1 MSDRDRLIANPG
13 RIELERVHTKRV
25 EVKDVGVPVK
35 VRNEIHAYTN
45 HYIKQ
50 SKRYFP
56 NEKLPIYINCPHF
69 LRITPIPG
77 GFSIFG
83 GIVVFGVSKAVPAF
97 FLVACLLLFMI
108 FCQHEWVNQ
117 KTLPIVHKQ
126 PFLDDQKGLNK
137 FYEVTITE
145 LDGIA
150 LQNCQAGIGFVKLSQ
165 GKIQIQAFN
174 KRANKTYVRRQVSV
188 TSIAARLLGGFY
200 LQLLLCGSPLT
211 EQPAVRTDIMLCRW

>member
-13 RIELERVHTKRV
+13 RIELERVHTKRI
-25 EVKDVGVPVK
+25 EVKEVGITVK
-35 VRNEIHAYTN
+35 GRNEIHAHTN

-56 NEKLPIYINCPHF
+56 NEKLRIYINCPHF
-69 LRITPIPG
+69 LKIAPIPG

-83 GIVVFGVSKAVPAF
+83 AIVVLGAPKAVPVTF
-97 FLVACLLLFMI
+97 FVVCLLLFMI

-126 PFLDDQKGLNK
+126 RFLDRQRGLNE

-150 LQNCQAGIGFVKLSQ
+150 LQNYQAGIGFVELTR
-165 GKIQIQAFN
+165 GKIQFQAFN
-174 KRANKTYVRRQVSV
+174 KTAKKHMSDAKCQSRV
-188 TSIAARLLGGFY
+188 
-200 LQLLLCGSPLT
+200 LLLAYLVATIYNCYFV
-211 EQPAVRTDIMLCRW
+211 AAY

>member
-13 RIELERVHTKRV
+13 RTELERVHTKRV
-25 EVKDVGVPVK
+25 EIKEVGNTVE

-50 SKRYFP
+50 SKRYFL
-56 NEKLPIYINCPHF
+56 NEKLRIYINCPHF
-69 LRITPIPG
+69 LKITPIPG

-83 GIVVFGVSKAVPAF
+83 GIVVLGAPKAVPAF
-97 FLVACLLLFMI
+97 FFVVCLLLFMI

-126 PFLDDQKGLNK
+126 PFLNRQRRLNE

-150 LQNCQAGIGFVKLSQ
+150 LQNYQAGIGFVELTR
-165 GKIQIQAFN
+165 GKIQFQAFN
-174 KRANKTYVRRQVSV
+174 KTAKKHMSDAKCQSRV
-188 TSIAARLLGGFY
+188 
-200 LQLLLCGSPLT
+200 LLLAYFVATIYNCYFV
-211 EQPAVRTDIMLCRW
+211 AAY

>member
-13 RIELERVHTKRV
+13 RTQIGRVHAERV
-25 EVKDVGVPVK
+25 EVKDVGITVE
-35 VRNEIHAYTN
+35 VRDEIHAHTN

-56 NEKLPIYINCPHF
+56 NEKLRVYIYCPHF
-69 LRITPIPG
+69 LKITPIPG
-77 GFSIFG
+77 GFSVFG
-83 GIVVFGVSKAVPAF
+83 GIVVYGAPKAIPLF
-97 FLVACLLLFMI
+97 FFVVCLLLFLI

-126 PFLDDQKGLNK
+126 PFFYDQRGLNC

-150 LQNCQAGIGFVKLSQ
+150 LQNYQAGIGFVEVTR
-165 GKIQIQAFN
+165 GKIEFQAFN
-174 KRANKTYVRRQVSV
+174 KKAKKHMSDAKCQSRV
-188 TSIAARLLGGFY
+188 
-200 LQLLLCGSPLT
+200 LLLAYLVASIYNCYFA
-211 EQPAVRTDIMLCRW
+211 AVFSFEPDATRWW